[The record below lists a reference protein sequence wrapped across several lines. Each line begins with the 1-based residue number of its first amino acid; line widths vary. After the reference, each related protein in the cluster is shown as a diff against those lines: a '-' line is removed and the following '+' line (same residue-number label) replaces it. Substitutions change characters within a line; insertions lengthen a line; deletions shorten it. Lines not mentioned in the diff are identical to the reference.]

1 MPITHQKEGH
11 IMNAGWIGRAI
22 AAVSLLALAGCGGDV
37 ATQIKTDAPVRDRA
51 MDTFASNA
59 VLAKQMTQR
68 LLTVDSLRA
77 GVIET
82 MLHDKTSA
90 QYVLVRIGSNPD
102 AVDLVLQVAAADSA
116 GREHVMT
123 LLKGMQLAL
132 KSGKKH

>member
-1 MPITHQKEGH
+1 MPITHQKGEH
-11 IMNAGWIGRAI
+11 IMNAGWIGRAF
-22 AAVSLLALAGCGGDV
+22 ATVSLLALAGCGGDV
-37 ATQIKTDAPVRDRA
+37 ATQIRTDAPSRDRA
-51 MDTFASNA
+51 MDTIASNA
-59 VLAKQMTQR
+59 ALAKQMTQR
-68 LLTVDSLRA
+68 MLAVDSLRA

-102 AVDLVLQVAAADSA
+102 AVDLVLQIAAADSA

-132 KSGKKH
+132 KAGNKH